1 MERPPRRGLAAARQ
15 AARVERLVRE
25 GVWQRLL
32 RLLWTWRAADGR
44 GHRGRRSLVLVVLM
58 LALLLGVMQLTQRP
72 MMLLVPVLA
81 LVLRLLPQLTRMLML
96 LLH

>member
-1 MERPPRRGLAAARQ
+1 
-15 AARVERLVRE
+15 
-25 GVWQRLL
+25 
-32 RLLWTWRAADGR
+32 
-44 GHRGRRSLVLVVLM
+44 VVLM